1 MRKVEQ
7 SPQAAYTLFTVCHCN
22 CCSLTVKKLIQHLT
36 GDMTVAESVRPRYC
50 HVPVELFWLCA
61 AVEGNLIPAH
71 LCWLLVLL
79 VS

>member
-1 MRKVEQ
+1 
-7 SPQAAYTLFTVCHCN
+7 
-22 CCSLTVKKLIQHLT
+22 
-36 GDMTVAESVRPRYC
+36 
-50 HVPVELFWLCA
+50 VELFWLCA